1 MIRNGEKFFMK
12 NLYYQDEKSLQAIDE
27 LLSIV
32 NETLTKEEIIL
43 IGEGNSSSLVVGNF
57 IGGATRDLLIK
68 GGVWGT
74 FNNELYTSR
83 TPVKLTLWHKIKG
96 FFKNV
101 FTSKNKKENELLQEN
116 ALLQKKYMRL
126 TKVVEKQNA
135 LFEKYTKE
143 NSKLQKAY
151 ESNMQEIESLK
162 YKIRE
167 YELLLEALKE
177 AYVKLQNDIE
187 QMVS

>member
-57 IGGATRDLLIK
+57 IGGATRDLLIN

-83 TPVKLTLWHKIKG
+83 TPVKLTLWNKIKG

-101 FTSKNKKENELLQEN
+101 FTSRNKKENELLQ
-116 ALLQKKYMRL
+116 KKVMRL